1 MLIVRVTVAEPD
13 FSRGGR
19 EGYELDNFAES
30 CRHIEINGG
39 ELMSGIIDFR
49 LRPTRIDAV
58 KPEFVREILRKMDV
72 VGTESFEKQ
81 SLELLLAEMDAAG
94 IEKGVIGSRTG
105 TIKPGFSSTTNEDIA
120 QLVSEHPTRFIGFGV
135 VDVAQ
140 PEAALDEIDKV
151 ISLGFAGIT
160 VEPSQSQARTRLDD
174 RRLYPIYEKAQKNNL
189 IVFTAMS
196 CLVGPYLDD
205 AHPELIDHV
214 ATDFPDLNI
223 VLQHA
228 GWPYV
233 REAIG
238 LAYKQPNIY
247 LVPSQYVHYGF
258 PGSEDLVK
266 AANRI
271 LPNQIMFGSVY
282 PVTGDFI
289 ELLEIVDNLGFA
301 NEAVKHNYLQG
312 NARRLLNL
320 PMTEPA

>member
-1 MLIVRVTVAEPD
+1 
-13 FSRGGR
+13 
-19 EGYELDNFAES
+19 
-30 CRHIEINGG
+30 
-39 ELMSGIIDFR
+39 MSGIIDFR

-120 QLVSEHPTRFIGFGV
+120 QLVSEHPTRFVGFGV

-140 PEAALDEIDKV
+140 PEAALDEMDKV

-223 VLQHA
+223 VIQHA

-282 PVTGDFI
+282 PVTGSFI

-301 NEAVKHNYLQG
+301 NETVKHNYLQG
-312 NARRLLNL
+312 NARRLLGL

>member
-1 MLIVRVTVAEPD
+1 
-13 FSRGGR
+13 
-19 EGYELDNFAES
+19 
-30 CRHIEINGG
+30 
-39 ELMSGIIDFR
+39 MSGIIDFR

-120 QLVSEHPTRFIGFGV
+120 QLVSEHPTRFVGFGV

-140 PEAALDEIDKV
+140 PEAALDEMDKI

-223 VLQHA
+223 VIQHA

-258 PGSEDLVK
+258 PGSEDLSCRTRSCS
-266 AANRI
+266 A
-271 LPNQIMFGSVY
+271 GSGW
-282 PVTGDFI
+282 PGHSSNCSEIRLAGSFI

-301 NEAVKHNYLQG
+301 NETVKHNYLQG
-312 NARRLLNL
+312 NARRLLDL